1 MRLFELFDKKV
12 DWEWKKLNGMLAEAT
27 FHIGGLR
34 YDVAIEQDDPDYLLD
49 ALSNSDQPDAPKW
62 LQQMADDYTQQLYNV
77 AFSINTSGTNVPK
90 PEDAYGVSG
99 TGNEYLVFATVMDI
113 MKDFAKEF
121 PVDWWTFS
129 SKEQEPS
136 RKKLYDRMA
145 SRFSGE
151 VFVLDNVMGD
161 KVYVAKA

>member
-12 DWEWKKLNGMLAEAT
+12 DWEWKKLNGHMAEAT
-27 FHIGGLR
+27 FHIGSRR
-34 YDVAIEQDDPDYLLD
+34 YDVVIEQDDPDYLLD
-49 ALSNSDQPDAPKW
+49 ALSNSDQPNAPKW
-62 LQQMADDYTQQLYNV
+62 LQQMADDYTQMLYNV
-77 AFSINTSGTNVPK
+77 VFTINAPSGVDPY
-90 PEDAYGVSG
+90 AASG

-113 MKDFAKEF
+113 MKEFAKEF

-161 KVYVAKA
+161 KIYVAKA